1 MMMAL
6 IETPMIIPDLVELPV
21 PVDIVLCSVII
32 VVKVICMSV

>member
-21 PVDIVLCSVII
+21 SVYIVLCSVII

>member
-21 PVDIVLCSVII
+21 PVYIVLCSVII